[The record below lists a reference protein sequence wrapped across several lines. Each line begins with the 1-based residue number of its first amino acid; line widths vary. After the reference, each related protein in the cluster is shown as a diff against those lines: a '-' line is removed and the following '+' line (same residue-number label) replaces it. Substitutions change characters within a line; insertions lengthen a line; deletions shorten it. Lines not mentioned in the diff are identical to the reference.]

1 MKLSKQRC
9 WSWLFLF
16 FSLCVLGAV
25 AGWLT
30 GNSRDPAVGAVVP
43 AVLTFV
49 GGLATY
55 LAFARADDPRTPL
68 LLAGCTLSIAFPFFV
83 GELLGSYNRAH
94 LDDPEVQY
102 ERQAAE
108 EQNRFRLE
116 ILKMQNDARLKNLSE
131 PSPPANQQ
139 PAP

>member
-1 MKLSKQRC
+1 
-9 WSWLFLF
+9 
-16 FSLCVLGAV
+16 
-25 AGWLT
+25 
-30 GNSRDPAVGAVVP
+30 VGAVVP

-55 LAFARADDPRTPL
+55 LAFARADDPGTPL
-68 LLAGCTLSIAFPFFV
+68 LLAGCTLSIAFPFFL
-83 GELLGSYNRAH
+83 GELLGSENRAR

-116 ILKMQNDARLKNLSE
+116 ILKMQNDTRLKNLSE
-131 PSPPANQQ
+131 PSPQPANQQ